1 MSQLET
7 TTAALNEHHHTHL
20 ANLRTCDFDSE
31 GGPLECEE
39 EDWDGVS
46 VWLGRIPPGCL
57 EAAQVD
63 DDSSTMPPPDATH
76 AAGALVGALADEL
89 AARGQGL
96 DESLTIA
103 CLRPEQLSWALVTFR
118 QKEDAEALVKGE
130 GEAVAAPL
138 VKRAIN
144 AAQAWQDM
152 AEDAR
157 LKQEEQD
164 RTVLAVSR
172 IQSWLKRSGKN
183 LNDLFAEIDEDGSGA
198 FDVSEFRSGMLAIG
212 LTFDDATLQAL
223 MGYMDSDGGGE
234 IDTEEFISK
243 MDTFSQEQAH
253 SPLQVLSLVCKH
265 MDKSGDTVDKIFK
278 RMDDNTSNVSA
289 SPSKPHSQ
297 RESWLLTSLEPFSP
311 NLGGSSRRPARH
323 SALALGRRT
332 HCAGYMPLPC
342 AQWPIP
348 LRSPGPGRALRTCA
362 CPSFMPG

>member
-1 MSQLET
+1 MRGT
-7 TTAALNEHHHTHL
+7 RA
-20 ANLRTCDFDSE
+20 
-31 GGPLECEE
+31 GGCQRAY
-39 EDWDGVS
+39 DKS
-46 VWLGRIPPGCL
+46 
-57 EAAQVD
+57 
-63 DDSSTMPPPDATH
+63 
-76 AAGALVGALADEL
+76 
-89 AARGQGL
+89 
-96 DESLTIA
+96 
-103 CLRPEQLSWALVTFR
+103 
-118 QKEDAEALVKGE
+118 VKGW
-130 GEAVAAPL
+130 APL

-253 SPLQVLSLVCKH
+253 SPLQVLSLVCK
-265 MDKSGDTVDKIFK
+265 V
-278 RMDDNTSNVSA
+278 R
-289 SPSKPHSQ
+289 PS
-297 RESWLLTSLEPFSP
+297 L
-311 NLGGSSRRPARH
+311 
-323 SALALGRRT
+323 
-332 HCAGYMPLPC
+332 
-342 AQWPIP
+342 
-348 LRSPGPGRALRTCA
+348 
-362 CPSFMPG
+362 